1 MKSKENIEQPID
13 GQLSALPHDNP
24 TNDPVIRKS
33 LRTRKRPERFGVYID
48 NDSALSEE
56 GFFTDRN
63 KYYKIKRV
71 LGQRLVNGSKQYLIQ
86 FAGESADNSLW
97 VPFDH
102 LNEKLKKSV
111 QEKPPPVIVQME

>member
-1 MKSKENIEQPID
+1 MTTRRMTTR
-13 GQLSALPHDNP
+13 A
-24 TNDPVIRKS
+24 RK
-33 LRTRKRPERFGVYID
+33 PPDRFGVYID

-56 GFFTDRN
+56 GFFADAN

-71 LGQRLVNGSKQYLIQ
+71 LGQRMVQGTKQYLVQ

-102 LNEKLKKSV
+102 LNDKLKKSV
-111 QEKPPPVIVQME
+111 QEKPPHVIVQIE